1 MLSNYQKKFLSDIA
15 QTSDAPIG
23 LDFKQAK
30 GIYLISENDEQYIDL
45 ISGISVSNLG
55 HSNPEIIKAVQEQAA
70 KYMHLMVYG
79 EYLLAPQII
88 HANLLKENI
97 AEHLNNIYFVN
108 SGSEAIEGALK
119 LAKRYTGRT
128 EIISFYNAY
137 HGGTHAALSIIGS
150 EEYKQAFRPLLPDI
164 KQLHYNAFEE
174 IEAITE
180 KTAAVVVECVQAEA
194 GIVLP
199 EKDYLERL
207 DKRCKE
213 VGALLIVDEVQTGM
227 GRTAKLFAYMH
238 HQIKPDIICVAKAF
252 GGGMPLGAFISSKEI
267 MHSLSHKPVLGHIT
281 TFGGH
286 PVCCAAGHKALELL
300 INSNI
305 IEEVEE
311 KASLFVQILSQ
322 NNKINAISH
331 KGLMIALEFDNFEIN
346 KKIIDLC
353 IDNKIIVDWFLFADN
368 KMRISPPLI
377 ITKEEIEKA
386 CAIINSCIDK
396 VIA

>member
-30 GIYLISENDEQYIDL
+30 GIYLISENNEKYIDL

-55 HSNPEIIKAVQEQAA
+55 HSNPDIIKAVQDQTA

-79 EYLLAPQII
+79 EYLLAPQIV

-164 KQLHYNAFEE
+164 KQIHYNAFEE
-174 IEAITE
+174 IGEITE

-199 EKDYLERL
+199 EKDYLEKNR
-207 DKRCKE
+207 
-213 VGALLIVDEVQTGM
+213 
-227 GRTAKLFAYMH
+227 
-238 HQIKPDIICVAKAF
+238 
-252 GGGMPLGAFISSKEI
+252 
-267 MHSLSHKPVLGHIT
+267 
-281 TFGGH
+281 
-286 PVCCAAGHKALELL
+286 
-300 INSNI
+300 
-305 IEEVEE
+305 
-311 KASLFVQILSQ
+311 
-322 NNKINAISH
+322 
-331 KGLMIALEFDNFEIN
+331 
-346 KKIIDLC
+346 
-353 IDNKIIVDWFLFADN
+353 
-368 KMRISPPLI
+368 I
-377 ITKEEIEKA
+377 IT
-386 CAIINSCIDK
+386 
-396 VIA
+396 